1 MIKEFVWFRG
11 GLVRRESAMVSIFS
25 PAAQFGLN
33 VFEGLRA
40 YWNEEDQELFIVE
53 LDLHINRLFESAKIV
68 GFKIP
73 LSVNKI
79 KSIIFDTLKKNDVRE
94 DVYIRLNAFVD
105 GEGETSWFHSSP
117 VEMYV
122 YLTAKHRKVSEE
134 LTGASINVVSW
145 ERISER
151 SMPPRCKLGAN
162 YINSRYGQ
170 LEANS
175 KGYDLPVFLNVEGN
189 ISESAGSCIFLV
201 RDKCLITPTTSCDIL
216 DSITRRLIIEIALE
230 NAMEVDERIVQ
241 KSELRLADEIF
252 LCGTSAE
259 LIPVTSVDG
268 SCVGNGQVGPT
279 TINLFEAYIA
289 LVTNFGSSI
298 TPVYAITHKDGDRI

>member
-1 MIKEFVWFRG
+1 MIKEFVWFKG
-11 GLVRRESAMVSIFS
+11 GLVRRESAVVSVFS
-25 PAAQFGLN
+25 PTAQFGLN

-40 YWNEEDQELFIVE
+40 YWNEEVQELFVVE

-79 KSIIFDTLKKNDVRE
+79 KAAIFDTLKKNDIRE

-117 VEMYV
+117 VQMYV
-122 YLTAKHRKVSEE
+122 FLTARHRKVSEE

-145 ERISER
+145 ERISAR

-175 KGYDLPVFLNVEGN
+175 KGYDLPVFLNAEGN
-189 ISESAGSCIFLV
+189 VSESAGSCIFLV
-201 RDKCLITPTTSCDIL
+201 REERLVTPTTSCSIL
-216 DSITRRLIIEIALE
+216 DSITRRLIIEIARE
-230 NAMEVDERIVQ
+230 NALEVDERIVQ
-241 KSELRLADEIF
+241 KSELYSADEVF
-252 LCGTSAE
+252 LCGTTAE

-268 SCVGNGQVGPT
+268 FCVGDGQVGPIT
-279 TINLFEAYIA
+279 RRLFEAYIA
-289 LVTNFGSSI
+289 LATNISSSI
-298 TPVYAITHKDGDRI
+298 TPVYAIFQKDGV